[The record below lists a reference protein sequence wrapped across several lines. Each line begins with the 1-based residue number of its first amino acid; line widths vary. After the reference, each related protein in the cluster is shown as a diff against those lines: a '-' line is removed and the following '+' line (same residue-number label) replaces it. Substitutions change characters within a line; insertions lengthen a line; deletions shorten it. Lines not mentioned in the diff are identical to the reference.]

1 MDPRE
6 FCTQSRVVIVAGKGG
21 VGKTTVSAAL
31 ARMAASAGL
40 SVLIVELEG
49 KSGLASAFGSL
60 EMLGYTERMLA
71 PGIKARSITADE
83 ALLEYLDEHAL
94 SKMARKLATSGLID
108 VVSTAAPG
116 IKDILILGK
125 VKQLEQ
131 AKAADLII
139 LDAPA
144 AGHAV
149 TFLQSAKVLVDV
161 VRSGVVRTQAQGVLE
176 MLSDARRCQV
186 LLVTIPEETP
196 VNESVET
203 ADALRDQVGVTLAAI
218 VVNGLYPVLEGLDAD
233 PEKVADAQ
241 EVHLLDGEG
250 DVLRAA
256 AAFRQRRQELQQEQ
270 MSRLTEALPLPQI
283 VLPAIFAVDL
293 GVADLDT
300 LAAALAEGVAAL
312 PAPPAPPPGASPA
325 RGPAASSSPPKF
337 VTQW

>member
-1 MDPRE
+1 VDPRE
-6 FCTQSRVVIVAGKGG
+6 FCNQSRVVIVAGKGG

-49 KSGLASAFGSL
+49 KSGLSSAFGSL
-60 EMLGYTERMLA
+60 EMLGYGERVLA
-71 PGIKARSITADE
+71 PNIRARSITADE

-94 SKMARKLATSGLID
+94 SKMARKLAKSGLID

-125 VKQLEQ
+125 VKQLEHSR
-131 AKAADLII
+131 AADLII

-144 AGHAV
+144 AGHALS
-149 TFLQSAKVLVDV
+149 FLMSARSLVDV
-161 VRSGVVRTQAQGVLE
+161 VRSGIVRTQAQDVLA
-176 MLSDARRCQV
+176 MLTTPHRCRA

-196 VNESVET
+196 VNEVVET
-203 ADALRDQVGVTLAAI
+203 AEALQTKVGMALGPV
-218 VVNGLYPVLEGLDAD
+218 VVNGLNPVLDGLDAD

-241 EVHLLDGEG
+241 RVTLFEGEA

-256 AAFRQRRQELQQEQ
+256 ATFRQRRQELQQEQ
-270 MSRLTEALPLPQI
+270 MARLAESLPLPQI

-293 GVADLDT
+293 DIGDVDT
-300 LAAALAEGVAAL
+300 LAAALAAGVEAL
-312 PAPPAPPPGASPA
+312 PPPPKPFGNRVV
-325 RGPAASSSPPKF
+325 RGPGL
-337 VTQW
+337 

>member
-6 FCTQSRVVIVAGKGG
+6 FCNQSRVVIVAGKGG

-49 KSGLASAFGSL
+49 KSGLSSAFGSL
-60 EMLGYTERMLA
+60 EMLAYGERTLA
-71 PGIKARSITADE
+71 PNIRARTITADE

-94 SKMARKLATSGLID
+94 AKMARKLAKSGLVD

-131 AKAADLII
+131 ARTADLII

-144 AGHAV
+144 AGHALS
-149 TFLQSAKVLVDV
+149 FLMSARNLVDV
-161 VRSGVVRTQAQGVLE
+161 VRSGVVRTQAQDVLE
-176 MLSDARRCQV
+176 MLTSPHRCRV

-196 VNESVET
+196 VNEMLET
-203 ADALRDQVGVTLAAI
+203 AAALQTKVGVALGPV
-218 VVNGLYPVLEGLDAD
+218 VVNGLYPVIEGLDAD
-233 PEKVADAQ
+233 PEKVAGLQ
-241 EVHLLDGEG
+241 QVTLFDGEA

-256 AAFRQRRQELQQEQ
+256 ATFRQRRQELQQEQ
-270 MSRLTEALPLPQI
+270 MARLAESLPLPQI

-293 GVADLDT
+293 DIGDVDT
-300 LAAALAEGVAAL
+300 LADALAAGVDAL
-312 PAPPAPPPGASPA
+312 PPPPPPPPRVVRGA
-325 RGPAASSSPPKF
+325 GL
-337 VTQW
+337 